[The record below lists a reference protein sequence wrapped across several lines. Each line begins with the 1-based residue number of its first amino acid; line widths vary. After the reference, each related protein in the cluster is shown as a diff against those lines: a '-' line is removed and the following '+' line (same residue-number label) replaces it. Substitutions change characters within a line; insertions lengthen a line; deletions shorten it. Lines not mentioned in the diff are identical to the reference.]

1 MALKRC
7 WWPGMDDPL
16 YQRYHDEEWGKLNLD
31 EHYLYEMLVLESFQ
45 AGLSWWTILEKR
57 ENFRQDFSNFN
68 VEKVAAFNQEQV
80 EALMKDPGIIR
91 NRMKI
96 EAAINNARVIVK
108 MHKQGQTLAGLLKSA
123 VPHVIVNHPHSMPEL
138 PAQTPLSR
146 NLSKRLKKQG
156 FKFVGPVTV
165 YSYLQAV
172 GLINDHLEDCS
183 FKYTTSKEG

>member
-1 MALKRC
+1 
-7 WWPGMDDPL
+7 MDDPL

>member
-1 MALKRC
+1 MSVKLCR
-7 WWPGMDDPL
+7 WPGMDDSL

-31 EHYLYEMLVLESFQ
+31 EGYLYEMLVLESFQ
-45 AGLSWWTILEKR
+45 AGLSWWTILKKR
-57 ENFRQDFSNFN
+57 ENFRQDFCNFN
-68 VEKVAAFNQEQV
+68 VEQVAAFDHNQV
-80 EALMKDPGIIR
+80 ERLMKDPGIIR

-108 MHKQGQTLAGLLKSA
+108 MHQRGQTLAGLLKA
-123 VPHVIVNHPHSMPEL
+123 VVPQVIVNHPHTMADI
-138 PAQTPLSR
+138 PAQSS
-146 NLSKRLKKQG
+146 LSKRLSRQLKKQG

-183 FKYTTSKEG
+183 FKYNK